1 MFYSSKLK
9 NFKNLKH
16 CFFSRKNGV
25 SKGFYE
31 SLNCGLGSEDKKENV
46 LKNLEIVGSKI
57 NCKRESLVTLNQK
70 HSNQVVHFKDKI
82 SVKNKL
88 TADAIV
94 SEVKNVGIGILTAD
108 CAPIL
113 FYDPIKRIIGC
124 AHSGWKGALNGI
136 IKNTVK
142 KFNQLDSNN
151 KDLIAV
157 VGPCINKKNYEVKK
171 DFFDRFISI
180 DKNNEIFFKL
190 INNSNEKFLFDLRG
204 FINKEI
210 LNQGVKNIEN
220 VEMDTFSQKEFFY
233 SYRRSQL
240 NNEKD
245 YGRCISVILMT

>member
-1 MFYSSKLK
+1 MFYSSKLNK
-9 NFKNLKH
+9 FKNLKH
-16 CFFSRKNGV
+16 CFFSRKNGI
-25 SKGFYE
+25 SKGCYE
-31 SLNCGLGSEDKKENV
+31 SLNCGLGSGDKKENV
-46 LKNLEIVGSKI
+46 LKNLELVGNKI
-57 NCKRESLVTLNQK
+57 NCKKESLITLNQK
-70 HSNQVVHFKDKI
+70 HTNQVIHFKDEI

-94 SEVKNVGIGILTAD
+94 SEVKNIGISILTAD

-113 FYDPIKRIIGC
+113 FYDQKKKIIGC

-142 KFNQLDSNN
+142 KFNELNSDSN
-151 KDLIAV
+151 DLIAV
-157 VGPCINKKNYEVKK
+157 IGPCISRKNYEVKK
-171 DFFDRFISI
+171 DFFDKFISQ

-190 INNSNEKFLFDLRG
+190 TDDKKFLFDLRA

-210 LNQGVKNIEN
+210 LNLGIKNIEN
-220 VEMDTFSQKEFFY
+220 IEMDTFSNKEFFY

-240 NNEKD
+240 NKEKD